1 MNGVLRMPVSWREI
15 LGLVMVLVICFG
27 IVSYTLTN
35 ASQNREVASS
45 EQTEKQERATNQ
57 QTATVR
63 ASSSSEDKKTLTIR
77 VAGSTGEQFSGQF
90 STLDAS
96 RPVTGAAPIDYK
108 IEARTDPLLADFVFV
123 TVAKT
128 ANNRN
133 QLSLQILDS
142 GKVLKSGSTTEPYG
156 VVSLTWSP
164 NEQTSPEQTTTARQ
178 RG

>member
-1 MNGVLRMPVSWREI
+1 MPVSWREI

-27 IVSYTLTN
+27 IVSYALTN

-45 EQTEKQERATNQ
+45 EQTEKAQERAANQ
-57 QTATVR
+57 QTATTP

-77 VAGSTGEQFSGQF
+77 VTGSTGEQFSGQF

-96 RPVTGAAPIDYK
+96 RPVTGTAPIDYK
-108 IEARTDPLLADFVFV
+108 IEARTNPLLADFVFV

-164 NEQTSPEQTTTARQ
+164 NEQTSPEQTTTVRQ
-178 RG
+178 RGY